1 MPKFKI
7 YKLHFTSPVHLG
19 DTREDYGIS
28 LKTISSDTLYA
39 ALTSCLAKIG
49 KQIPNNGD
57 LGFTISSLF
66 PFYQQDKESKAV
78 YFLPKPL
85 KSELP
90 NLKDVENA
98 KAIKKVQWIDI
109 DDFSDFLNG
118 KANIGDKSELI
129 KGDYFVSKAHLIVG
143 KDDKGK
149 DVAFDNKFIDTKV
162 SPRVTVS
169 RTGQE
174 DAIPFYMD
182 RVYFKDHSGL
192 FFLVEGDTKL
202 LDIAIDILQYEGVGT
217 DRNVGNGFFE
227 YNKLSKS
234 EIEINYPDDSEYV
247 ISLSMYIPEN
257 KQQLDGMLAGENVAY
272 DFIRRGGWITTPPHI
287 SFRKNAIYAF
297 TPGSIFSAEANQ
309 PFIQGKIHDLK
320 PELDFDSRIEHPI
333 WRNGK
338 SIFIP
343 IKL

>member
-49 KQIPNNGD
+49 KQIPDNGD

-66 PFYQQDKESKAV
+66 PFYQKDKESQAV
-78 YFLPKPL
+78 YFFPKHL
-85 KSELP
+85 KSVLP
-90 NLKDVENA
+90 DIEKVEQA
-98 KAIKKVQWIDI
+98 KTIKKVQWIDLEHYNQLLMGNGNIFNDDKCIKGEYFTQENI
-109 DDFSDFLNG
+109 DKDF
-118 KANIGDKSELI
+118 IKSE
-129 KGDYFVSKAHLIVG
+129 
-143 KDDKGK
+143 
-149 DVAFDNKFIDTKV
+149 V

-182 RVYFKDHSGL
+182 RIYFKDHSGL
-192 FFLVEGDTKL
+192 FFMVEGDTKL
-202 LDIAIDILQYEGVGT
+202 LDIAMDILQYEGVGT

-227 YNKLSKS
+227 YDELSKS
-234 EIEINYPDDSEYV
+234 EIDINYPNDSEYV
-247 ISLSMYIPEN
+247 MSLSMYIPEN
-257 KQQLDGMLAGENVAY
+257 KQQLDEMLAGNNVAY

-297 TPGSIFSAEANQ
+297 TPGSIFSAKANQ

-320 PELDFDSRIEHPI
+320 PELDFDGGIEHPI